1 MGNGTQASVYRLFM
15 FHIDLPHITQK
26 QFHMV
31 FLAVHEFQGV
41 EFFTV
46 KENQKKEA
54 T

>member
-1 MGNGTQASVYRLFM
+1 
-15 FHIDLPHITQK
+15 
-26 QFHMV
+26 MV

-54 T
+54 TWRRSFRLTKLFVAILKTPKILEQLGL